1 MSVLLLPVLVCAT
14 VTTGLTAGLLYSFAH
29 CVMPGLGAID
39 DRAFLTAFGR
49 IDGAIGNPWMALAW
63 AGSPLLVLGALALR
77 VHHRDAAFWC
87 LLAAAVLVLATNVV
101 TGVIHLPLNAAVQDA
116 APAFTD
122 AAALRERFE
131 ARWVE
136 WNVVRTVTSVAAT
149 GLLATA
155 LALVG
160 PGDG

>member
-1 MSVLLLPVLVCAT
+1 MPLLLTSVLVGAT
-14 VTTGLTAGLLYSFAH
+14 VTTGLTAGLLYSFGH
-29 CVMPGLGAID
+29 CVMPGLGALD

-49 IDGAIGNPWMALAW
+49 IDAAISNPWMGLAW
-63 AGSPLLVLGALALR
+63 AGSPILVLAAVALR
-77 VHHRDAAFWC
+77 VQHRDAAFWC
-87 LLAAAVLVLATNVV
+87 LVAAAGLVVATNVI
-101 TGVIHLPLNAAVQDA
+101 TGVVHLPLNAAVQDA

-149 GLLATA
+149 GLLGAA

-160 PGDG
+160 RTSS